1 MKLRR
6 TFYFSPALF
15 GFIPLLNVLFLV
27 LVFWITGSKFIL
39 QPGVQVT
46 LPATSF
52 ALGPQRNAEIVTV
65 TSSPNAAIYYK
76 EKEVTE
82 LELAAQFARNKSPDR
97 TVIIKGDDLAPS
109 GKIHRIMDSAQRH
122 GFLVIWAGDYR
133 QP

>member
-1 MKLRR
+1 MKLHR
-6 TFYFSPALF
+6 TFHFSPALF
-15 GFIPLLNVLFLV
+15 GFLPLLNVLFLV
-27 LVFWITGSKFIL
+27 LVFWVMGSKFIL

-65 TSSPNAAIYYK
+65 TSSANAAIFYK
-76 EKEVTE
+76 EREVSE
-82 LELAAQFARNKSPDR
+82 LELAVQFSQNKSHDR
-97 TVIIKGDDLAPS
+97 TVIIKGDEFAPS

-122 GFLVIWAGDYR
+122 GFQVIWAGDYR